1 MPRWMPPR
9 RAALAGL
16 IGIAILGLAAANGH
30 AFELLWLPAVLV
42 GAAWPTDGTT
52 LRRCLRRTRE
62 RS

>member
-1 MPRWMPPR
+1 MPPR

-16 IGIAILGLAAANGH
+16 IGIAILGLATANGH
-30 AFELLWLPAVLV
+30 AFEMLWLPAVLV
-42 GAAWPTDGTT
+42 GAAWPTDGSRT